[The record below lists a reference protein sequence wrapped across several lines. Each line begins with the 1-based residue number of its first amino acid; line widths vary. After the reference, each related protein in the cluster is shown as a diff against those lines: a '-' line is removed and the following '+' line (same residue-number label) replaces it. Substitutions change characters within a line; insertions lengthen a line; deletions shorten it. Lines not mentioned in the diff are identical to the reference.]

1 MQVTVVEATAAEY
14 QSRGEAGVNMG
25 MGWVFERF

>member
-1 MQVTVVEATAAEY
+1 MEVTVVEVTAAEY
-14 QSRGEAGVNMG
+14 QSRGEAVVNMG